1 VVEAQTCD
9 VDTSPSSLGLF
20 SIVGFPWL
28 HHIQPLADVTMIIKA
43 CNFIIIISSIISVTA
58 LYKPQ
63 PSLEVK
69 ACTLL

>member
-1 VVEAQTCD
+1 MVEAQTCD
-9 VDTSPSSLGLF
+9 VDASPSSLGLF
-20 SIVGFPWL
+20 SIVGFLWL
-28 HHIQPLADVTMIIKA
+28 HHIQTLADVTMIIKA
-43 CNFIIIISSIISVTA
+43 CNFIIISSSIGVTA